1 MLQSVINLNKKYNLI
16 FLLFGWIIYIN
27 FNLMT
32 SVFSTNPPNFSIQ
45 DIVKYLIINFDLY
58 GKVTSLYSDR
68 DQNFLIQ
75 PESNQKFILKI
86 SNPAE
91 QLEVL
96 ELQNEATLYIRSR
109 EPNLGIPLQFGEIK
123 EFNKDGKTYFVRL
136 VEYLD
141 GQFLKDSLDGKA
153 VHEKLGIFFGTLSHS
168 LAGFFHSAA
177 DREFEWDVRAT
188 ELIKSRLAY
197 FKSKSDIKTISHFL
211 NEYKNNVLPIA
222 TELKMAVIHNDGN
235 DHNILVDKNGETTG
249 IIDFGDMVFS
259 YQVAEPAV
267 CMAYLGLE
275 KEDVFT
281 PMAQVLKGYHSSFTL
296 NNSELKSVIYLVCIR
311 LCISVTMSAWRMKL
325 FPENKYLSV
334 SQKPAWDLLRKLEKE
349 DLKDWSNRLMD
360 FIEC

>member
-1 MLQSVINLNKKYNLI
+1 
-16 FLLFGWIIYIN
+16 
-27 FNLMT
+27 MT

-45 DIVKYLIINFDLY
+45 DIVKYLIINFDLS

-75 PESNQKFILKI
+75 TESNQKFILKI

-96 ELQNEATLYIRSR
+96 ELQNKATLYIRSR

-141 GQFLKDSLDGKA
+141 GQFLKDSLEGKA
-153 VHEKLGIFFGTLSHS
+153 VHEKLGIFLGTLSHS

-177 DREFEWDVRAT
+177 DREFEWDVRTT
-188 ELIKSRLAY
+188 ELIKSRLDY
-197 FKSKSDIKTISHFL
+197 LKSKSDIKSVTPFL
-211 NEYKNNVLPIA
+211 HEYENNVLPKIID
-222 TELKMAVIHNDGN
+222 LKMAVIHNDGN
-235 DHNILVDKNGETTG
+235 NHNILVDENGKTTG

-259 YQVAEPAV
+259 YQIAEPAV

-275 KEDVFT
+275 KEDAFM
-281 PMAQVLKGYHSSFTL
+281 PMAQVLKGYHSCFPF
-296 NNSELKSVIYLVCIR
+296 NNLELKSVIYLVFIR
-311 LCISVTMSAWRMKL
+311 LCI
-325 FPENKYLSV
+325 
-334 SQKPAWDLLRKLEKE
+334 
-349 DLKDWSNRLMD
+349 
-360 FIEC
+360 

>member
-1 MLQSVINLNKKYNLI
+1 
-16 FLLFGWIIYIN
+16 
-27 FNLMT
+27 MT

-45 DIVKYLIINFDLY
+45 DIEKYLLINFDLS
-58 GKVTSLYSDR
+58 GKAINLYSDR

-75 PESNQKFILKI
+75 SESNQKFILKI

-91 QLEVL
+91 RLEIL
-96 ELQNEATLYIRSR
+96 ELQNKAILYIRSR
-109 EPNLGIPLQFGEIK
+109 EPNLGIPLQIGEIK

-141 GQFLKDSLDGKA
+141 GQFLKDSLVGNTA
-153 VHEKLGIFFGTLSHS
+153 HEKLGIFLGTFSHS
-168 LAGFFHSAA
+168 LDGFFHSTA

-188 ELIKSRLAY
+188 ELIKSRLDY
-197 FKSKSDIKTISHFL
+197 LKSKSDIKTVTHFL
-211 NEYKNNVLPIA
+211 NEYENNVLPKVID
-222 TELKMAVIHNDGN
+222 LKMAVIHNDGN
-235 DHNILVDKNGETTG
+235 DHNILVDENGETTG
-249 IIDFGDMVFS
+249 IIDFGDIVYS
-259 YQVAEPAV
+259 YQAAEPAV

-275 KEDVFT
+275 KEDAFT
-281 PMAQVLKGYHSSFTL
+281 PMAQVLKGYHSCFSL

-325 FPENKYLSV
+325 FPENKYLAV
-334 SQKPAWDLLRKLEKE
+334 SQKPAWDLLRKLKKE

>member
-1 MLQSVINLNKKYNLI
+1 
-16 FLLFGWIIYIN
+16 
-27 FNLMT
+27 MT

-45 DIVKYLIINFDLY
+45 DIEKYLSINFDLS

-68 DQNFLIQ
+68 DQNFFIHS
-75 PESNQKFILKI
+75 ESNQKFILKI

-91 QLEVL
+91 QLEIL
-96 ELQNEATLYIRSR
+96 ELQNKATLCIRSR
-109 EPNLGIPLQFGEIK
+109 EPNLGIPLQIGEIK
-123 EFNKDGKTYFVRL
+123 EFNKDGKTYLVRL

-141 GQFLKDSLDGKA
+141 GNFLKDSLMGNA
-153 VHEKLGIFFGTLSHS
+153 VHEKLGVFLGTLSQS
-168 LAGFFHSAA
+168 LAGFVHSAA

-188 ELIKSRLAY
+188 ELIKSRLDY
-197 FKSKSDIKTISHFL
+197 LKSKSDIKTITHFL
-211 NEYKNNVLPIA
+211 NEYENNVLSKVID
-222 TELKMAVIHNDGN
+222 LKMAVIHNDGN
-235 DHNILVDKNGETTG
+235 DHNILVDENGETTG
-249 IIDFGDMVFS
+249 IIDFGDMVYS
-259 YQVAEPAV
+259 YQAAEPAV

-275 KEDVFT
+275 KEDAFT
-281 PMAQVLKGYHSSFTL
+281 PMAQVLKGYHSCFSL

-325 FPENKYLSV
+325 FPENKYLAV

>member
-1 MLQSVINLNKKYNLI
+1 
-16 FLLFGWIIYIN
+16 
-27 FNLMT
+27 MT

-75 PESNQKFILKI
+75 SESNQKFILKI

-235 DHNILVDKNGETTG
+235 DHNILVDENGETTG

-349 DLKDWSNRLMD
+349 DLRDWSNRLMD

>member
-1 MLQSVINLNKKYNLI
+1 
-16 FLLFGWIIYIN
+16 
-27 FNLMT
+27 MT

-45 DIVKYLIINFDLY
+45 DIVKYLSINFDLS

-75 PESNQKFILKI
+75 SESNQKFILKI

-91 QLEVL
+91 RLEIL
-96 ELQNEATLYIRSR
+96 ELQNKAILYIRSR
-109 EPNLGIPLQFGEIK
+109 EPNLGIPLQIGEIK

-141 GQFLKDSLDGKA
+141 GQFLKDSLVGNTA
-153 VHEKLGIFFGTLSHS
+153 HEKLGIFLGTFSHS
-168 LAGFFHSAA
+168 LDGFFHSTA

-188 ELIKSRLAY
+188 ELIKSRLDY
-197 FKSKSDIKTISHFL
+197 LKSKSDIKTVTHFL
-211 NEYKNNVLPIA
+211 NEYENNVLPKVID
-222 TELKMAVIHNDGN
+222 LKMAVIHNDGN
-235 DHNILVDKNGETTG
+235 DHNILVDENGETTG
-249 IIDFGDMVFS
+249 IIDFGDMVYS
-259 YQVAEPAV
+259 YQAAEPAV

-275 KEDVFT
+275 KEDAFT
-281 PMAQVLKGYHSSFTL
+281 PMAQVLKGYHSCFSL

-325 FPENKYLSV
+325 FPENKYLAV
-334 SQKPAWDLLRKLEKE
+334 SQKPAWDLLRKLENE
-349 DLKDWSNRLMD
+349 DLKDWSNRLMN

>member
-1 MLQSVINLNKKYNLI
+1 
-16 FLLFGWIIYIN
+16 
-27 FNLMT
+27 MT

-45 DIVKYLIINFDLY
+45 DIVKYLSINFDLS

-75 PESNQKFILKI
+75 SESNQKFILKI

-91 QLEVL
+91 RLEIL
-96 ELQNEATLYIRSR
+96 ELQNKAILYIRSR
-109 EPNLGIPLQFGEIK
+109 EPNLGIPLQIGEIK

-141 GQFLKDSLDGKA
+141 GQFLKDSLVGNTA
-153 VHEKLGIFFGTLSHS
+153 HEKLGIFLGTFSHS
-168 LAGFFHSAA
+168 LDGFFHSTA

-188 ELIKSRLAY
+188 ELIKSRLDY
-197 FKSKSDIKTISHFL
+197 LKSKSDIKTVTHFL
-211 NEYKNNVLPIA
+211 NEYENNVLPKVID
-222 TELKMAVIHNDGN
+222 LKMAVIHNDGN
-235 DHNILVDKNGETTG
+235 DHNILVDENGETTG
-249 IIDFGDMVFS
+249 IIDFGDMVYS
-259 YQVAEPAV
+259 YQAAEPAV

-275 KEDVFT
+275 KEDAFT
-281 PMAQVLKGYHSSFTL
+281 PMAQVLKGYHSCFSL

-349 DLKDWSNRLMD
+349 DLEKFADRLTEYV
-360 FIEC
+360 FN